1 MRAIQSSPE
10 NYPRYVG
17 TDRNIS
23 QYFKENCQAGEGNC
37 DEFEPIGYIPQV
49 AHTFAYFEATYGIMN
64 EHQVGLGEATCSGV
78 YVATSVAVG
87 GSALLSVDQLSEIA
101 MERSTTAREAV
112 SIMGDLAV
120 EYGFYGESAS
130 FEGGSESLV
139 VIDPQEA
146 WVFHILAD
154 PTGSSA
160 IWVAARVPDDS
171 AAVVANMFS
180 IRVVDLDD
188 PDNFLGRQDMWDL
201 ALAEGL
207 WKKGESKD
215 FTKTFSD
222 GEYAHKYYSGRRMWG
237 AFHLFAPSQNLPAE
251 YVNLKDEVV
260 YPSFVPVDA
269 PVSVQDAFAV
279 MRYWY
284 NGTEFSTSAD
294 GNFAGGAFSS
304 PDRYGGGQGE
314 QEVTGSW

>member
-1 MRAIQSSPE
+1 MRAIQASPE

-37 DEFEPIGYIPQV
+37 EEFVPIGYIPQV

-64 EHQVGLGEATCSGV
+64 EHQVGLGEATCSGMF
-78 YVATSVAVG
+78 VAKSVAAG
-87 GSALLSVDQLSEIA
+87 GSALLSVDQLSELA
-101 MERSTTAREAV
+101 MERATTSREAV
-112 SIMGDLAV
+112 TLMGGLA
-120 EYGFYGESAS
+120 EQYGFYGESSS

-154 PTGSSA
+154 PTGTSA

-180 IRVVDLDD
+180 IRIVDLDD
-188 PDNFLGRQDMWDL
+188 SENFLGRQDMWTI
-201 ALAEGL
+201 AQEQGL
-207 WKKGESKD
+207 WKEGEPKD

-237 AFHLFAPSQNLPAE
+237 AFHLLAPSQNLPAE
-251 YVNLKDEVV
+251 YGNLKDEIV
-260 YPSFVPVDA
+260 YPTFVPVDSA
-269 PVSVQDAFAV
+269 VSVQDAFAV

-284 NGTEFSTSAD
+284 QDTPYSTSEE
-294 GNFAGGAFSS
+294 GNFAGGAFST
-304 PDRYGGGQGE
+304 PDRYGGGKGE
-314 QEVTGSW
+314 QQVPGSW